1 MKKAI
6 IFYGYHK
13 PWNIM
18 YDLDKLTK
26 NLSTIGD
33 KVKIVPNISEL
44 KSYLK
49 EEGQQYKNY
58 ILPITVKHIE
68 ELNAAFINSLF
79 KIDSGWLKILDDKQL
94 FIDYAIKHKISNHLP
109 EIYSKKS
116 NLSGDTLVV
125 VKPRV
130 SSFSSGVCKK
140 KLCQLTDL
148 DFEGNVVQEYIKN
161 PFEYAGYFVAH
172 NGNIIHSFA
181 YLGHHGL
188 GEFIKCE
195 GSKYDETP
203 KTRILLDKDILN
215 KFELFLKP
223 TLYTGVCCFDFK
235 IINGAL
241 KIFELNPRLGGSLT
255 LPENQGDFKDVIQKL
270 MEIYDL
276 RNEYN

>member
-13 PWNIM
+13 PWHIM
-18 YDLDKLTK
+18 YDIDKLTK

-33 KVKIVPNISEL
+33 KVKIIPNISEL

-49 EEGQQYKNY
+49 EEGQHYKNY
-58 ILPITVKHIE
+58 ILPITVEHIR
-68 ELNAAFINSLF
+68 ELNAGFIKSLF
-79 KIDSGWLKILDDKQL
+79 KIDSGWLKRLDDKQL
-94 FIDYAIKHKISNHLP
+94 FIDYAIEHKISNHLP
-109 EIYSKKS
+109 ETYSKKS

-130 SSFSSGVCKK
+130 SSFSSGIYKK
-140 KLCQLTDL
+140 KLCQLTDA

-161 PFEYAGYFVAH
+161 PFEYAGYFVAY

-181 YLGHHGL
+181 YLGHHGS

-195 GSKYDETP
+195 GSKYDKTP
-203 KTRILLDKDILN
+203 KTRILLDKDILA

-223 TLYTGVCCFDFK
+223 PLYTGVCCFDFK
-235 IINGAL
+235 IVNGAL